1 MGLRKFGINL
11 ILMLVLVLLS
21 NCSSSK
27 KVSSTTAGV
36 DVTTSSV
43 EASPGLTEDVPPE
56 PSYFKASRQKETEL
70 LLSDADLLFD
80 HGRSL
85 LDEGQ
90 YELGWVYF
98 QESLDLLES
107 SEKAFSE
114 SPELEDKYAELLN
127 EITRLSLYF
136 SAEPDEPPLPMV
148 GDLSEALSPLDEI
161 GAVNLYTIKV
171 DPGLEDL
178 VNEDLR
184 QSQYDFPVVVNQ
196 QVLKFLNYFQGRGR
210 KSMEAALMRSGRYVD
225 RFRRTFAEEGVP
237 RDLVYMAHVES
248 LFKPKAY
255 SRARA
260 RGIWQFVKG
269 TARLYDLKVDWW
281 LDERLDVE
289 KATPAAARHLRDLE
303 EDFGDWYLALAA
315 YNGGPGRVTRVFR
328 RHGKMDYWTMA
339 KRRLLPRETRN
350 YVPSIL
356 AAIIIYRNPERYGF
370 NVEMD
375 KPLQFDTT
383 SLEFQVDLGVVA
395 DVSGVPLTTLLELNP
410 ELLRGVSPPNP
421 QDHLLKVPVGMG
433 PTVQQQVAGIPPD
446 KRLRLKHHKVRQGET
461 LSHIAGQYG
470 VSIRAIA
477 DTNHIRNIN
486 RLKLGQELI
495 IPLSGFS
502 PAAAVSGRGK
512 RQLYGAT
519 RGFSL
524 QDCAPAW
531 CES

>member
-98 QESLDLLES
+98 QECLDLLES

-210 KSMEAALMRSGRYVD
+210 KSMEAALMRSGRYLD

-269 TARLYDLKVDWW
+269 TARLYDLKVD
-281 LDERLDVE
+281 
-289 KATPAAARHLRDLE
+289 
-303 EDFGDWYLALAA
+303 
-315 YNGGPGRVTRVFR
+315 
-328 RHGKMDYWTMA
+328 
-339 KRRLLPRETRN
+339 
-350 YVPSIL
+350 
-356 AAIIIYRNPERYGF
+356 
-370 NVEMD
+370 
-375 KPLQFDTT
+375 
-383 SLEFQVDLGVVA
+383 
-395 DVSGVPLTTLLELNP
+395 
-410 ELLRGVSPPNP
+410 
-421 QDHLLKVPVGMG
+421 
-433 PTVQQQVAGIPPD
+433 
-446 KRLRLKHHKVRQGET
+446 
-461 LSHIAGQYG
+461 
-470 VSIRAIA
+470 
-477 DTNHIRNIN
+477 
-486 RLKLGQELI
+486 
-495 IPLSGFS
+495 
-502 PAAAVSGRGK
+502 
-512 RQLYGAT
+512 
-519 RGFSL
+519 
-524 QDCAPAW
+524 
-531 CES
+531 

>member
-1 MGLRKFGINL
+1 L
-11 ILMLVLVLLS
+11 
-21 NCSSSK
+21 
-27 KVSSTTAGV
+27 
-36 DVTTSSV
+36 
-43 EASPGLTEDVPPE
+43 
-56 PSYFKASRQKETEL
+56 EL
-70 LLSDADLLFD
+70 LLRDADLLYD
-80 HGRSL
+80 RGRTL

-98 QESLDLLES
+98 KQSLDLLEN
-107 SEKAFSE
+107 SEAAFSE
-114 SPELEDKYAELLN
+114 SPELADKYAELLS
-127 EITRLSLYF
+127 EINKLRVYF
-136 SAEPDEPPLPMV
+136 AVGPDEPPLPVV
-148 GDLSEALSPLDEI
+148 GDLGESLSPLDEI

-210 KSMEAALMRSGRYVD
+210 KSMEQALRRSGRYVD
-225 RFRRTFAEEGVP
+225 MFRRVFAEEGVP

-269 TARLYDLKVDWW
+269 TARLYDLEVGWW
-281 LDERLDVE
+281 LDERLDVQ
-289 KATPAAARHLRDLE
+289 KATPAAARHLNDLNE
-303 EDFGDWYLALAA
+303 EFGDWYLALAA

-370 NVEMD
+370 QVEKD
-375 KPLQFDTT
+375 EPLKYETAKLD
-383 SLEFQVDLGVVA
+383 FQVDLGVVA
-395 DVSGVPLTTLLELNP
+395 DAAGVPLTTLLEMNP
-410 ELLRGVSPPNP
+410 ELQRGVSPPNP
-421 QDHLLKVPVGMG
+421 EGHWLKVPVGMG
-433 PTVQQQVAGIPPD
+433 PAVEQQVAEIPPD

-461 LSHIAGQYG
+461 LSHIAGKYG
-470 VSIRAIA
+470 ISIRAIA
-477 DTNHIRNIN
+477 EVNHIRNIH
-486 RLKLGQELI
+486 RLKLGQDLI
-495 IPLSGFS
+495 IPLSGYS
-502 PAAAVSGRGK
+502 PAASSSGGGGGTGNYMVRRGDSLYKIARRHGVSVDDLVRWNKLNPGAHIHPGQELRLTGK
-512 RQLYGAT
+512 
-519 RGFSL
+519 
-524 QDCAPAW
+524 
-531 CES
+531 